1 MKVRELVRLIEKDGW
16 FLVRQKGSHMQFHHH
31 QKKGTV
37 TIAGKP
43 SADVHPFIQNSVLKQ
58 ADVKITGGHSGE
70 RNE

>member
-1 MKVRELVRLIEKDGW
+1 MKVRDIVGLVEKDGW
-16 FLVRQKGSHMQFHHH
+16 FLVRQKGSRMQFHHH

-43 SADVHPFIQNSVLKQ
+43 SADVHPFIVNSVLKQ
-58 ADVKITGGHSGE
+58 ADIKVSSHGGG